1 MASYMIKY
9 KVLKLLALCAV
20 VCISCTPALA
30 GDANTPPDANA
41 PPDANRVSD
50 QTSLEQRLTK
60 KISVEFRKTAIEDV
74 LRIMADQADI
84 DIVKSPKVEGE
95 VTVTLTNVPL
105 EEALNNILTVH
116 GFTYVLSQNMIR
128 VITAAEQVE
137 KPPAMVTKTFEI
149 VYTDVTEVVKAL
161 EKFKSP
167 TGSVSAVQGTN
178 YIIVTDAET
187 KIRDITLLIEKID
200 CITPQVL
207 VEARVYDITSRDKVD
222 LGVRWNAGR
231 ASNSSFITAGTS
243 PTDNKNYTSGVG
255 TNPTSGPRNPFLASG
270 FNNPTNSTGSDVTGA
285 LRFGW
290 LNKSIDIDVLLT
302 AQKEITQAKLLA
314 NPRIL
319 VLDNQK
325 ATFDIVTEH
334 PYIERTISSGTTT
347 ETVQFKQ
354 VGVKLQVTPKIT
366 RDGMIRL
373 HILPEFG
380 VLVGRVIIST
390 SDVPVVDTRKVD
402 TIALIEDGQTVVLG
416 GMRKKDVSKA
426 INKIPVLGD
435 IPVLGGL
442 FRFKGDDTA
451 VTELIVF
458 ITPRIITQP
467 VLSSAEQQAYE
478 TTEFPGPQSVLT
490 EAEKKA
496 EK

>member
-1 MASYMIKY
+1 
-9 KVLKLLALCAV
+9 
-20 VCISCTPALA
+20 
-30 GDANTPPDANA
+30 
-41 PPDANRVSD
+41 
-50 QTSLEQRLTK
+50 
-60 KISVEFRKTAIEDV
+60 
-74 LRIMADQADI
+74 MADQADI
-84 DIVKSPKVEGE
+84 DIVKSPKVEGD

-105 EEALNNILTVH
+105 EEALNNILSVH

-128 VITAAEQVE
+128 VITSAEQVE
-137 KPPAMVTKTFEI
+137 KPEAIQTKTFEI
-149 VYTDVTEVVKAL
+149 VYADVEEVVKAL
-161 EKFKSP
+161 EKFKSAK
-167 TGSVSAVQGTN
+167 GSVSAVQGTN
-178 YIIVTDAET
+178 YIIVADTET

-231 ASNSSFITAGTS
+231 ASNGPFTTL
-243 PTDNKNYTSGVG
+243 G
-255 TNPTSGPRNPFLASG
+255 TNPTSGPRNPFLTSG
-270 FNNPTNSTGSDVTGA
+270 FTNPTSKTGTDVTGA

-302 AQKEITQAKLLA
+302 GQTEITHAKLLA

-334 PYIERTISSGTTT
+334 PYIERTETTGTTT
-347 ETVQFKQ
+347 ETVQFKE
-354 VGVKLQVTPKIT
+354 VGVKLEVTPKIT

-380 VLVGRVIIST
+380 VFVERVQVST

-402 TIALIEDGQTVVLG
+402 TVALIQDGQTVVLG

-442 FRFKGDDTA
+442 FRFKGEDTA

-467 VLSSAEQQAYE
+467 VLSSAERQAYE
-478 TTEFPGPQSVLT
+478 TTEFPGPQPVTT
-490 EAEKKA
+490 EAEKKT